1 MSHERDTT
9 LAGAAV
15 KSVSIQNL
23 LNQRDAVIERIGNA
37 IALLHEAQNIA
48 DAAHLTQEYRG
59 FAYLLQG
66 KDHYMRT
73 DLLDGDALTGIRSRI
88 DASAWDYLMS
98 ESGLLSLMDS
108 KARADWRNKIEH
120 CDTPELTR
128 DNIRATFGMLHDTRG
143 DMFER
148 GVIECFRRLSWC
160 YKTNRPF
167 AFGKRIV
174 MTYIRSYGH
183 FSHDKLDHIAD
194 LQRVFCILDGQPEE
208 DHRNGIY
215 RRLSDAERGSRGL
228 ITAGTHD
235 DVYMHFR
242 WFKNGNAHI
251 TFKRMELVEKM
262 NAILAKHYPGALP
275 HDRHTS

>member
-1 MSHERDTT
+1 MTHQHDTT
-9 LAGAAV
+9 FSGAIV
-15 KSVSIQNL
+15 KSVSIENL

-48 DAAHLTQEYRG
+48 DAAHFTREYRG

-66 KDHYMRT
+66 KDHYTRT
-73 DLLDGDALTGIRSRI
+73 DLLDGDALTRIRSRV
-88 DASAWDYLMS
+88 DASAWDYLMN

-108 KARADWRNKIEH
+108 KARADWRNKIEQ
-120 CDTPELTR
+120 CDTPALTS
-128 DNIRATFGMLHDTRG
+128 DNIRATFGMLNDTRG
-143 DMFER
+143 AMFER
-148 GVIECFRRLSWC
+148 RVIECFRRLSWC

-174 MTYIRSYGH
+174 MTHIRSYGR
-183 FSHDKLDHIAD
+183 FSLDKLDHIAD

-215 RRLSDAERGSRGL
+215 RRLSDAERGVLGTV
-228 ITAGTHD
+228 TAGTHK

-251 TFKRMELVEKM
+251 TSKRMDLVERSPYD
-262 NAILAKHYPGALP
+262 LSEGA
-275 HDRHTS
+275 RQGTFVS

>member
-1 MSHERDTT
+1 MTHQHDTT
-9 LAGAAV
+9 FAGGIV
-15 KSVSIQNL
+15 KSVSIENL

-48 DAAHLTQEYRG
+48 DAAHLTREYRG

-73 DLLDGDALTGIRSRI
+73 DLLDGDAVTRIRSRI
-88 DASAWDYLMS
+88 DASAWDYLMN
-98 ESGLLSLMDS
+98 EAGLLSLMDS
-108 KARADWRNKIEH
+108 KVRADWRNKIEQ
-120 CDTPELTR
+120 CDTPELTS
-128 DNIRATFGMLHDTRG
+128 DNLRATFGKLHDMRA

-160 YKTNRPF
+160 YQTNRLF

-183 FSHDKLDHIAD
+183 FSLDKLDHIAD
-194 LQRVFCILDGQPEE
+194 LQGVFCILDGQAEE

-215 RRLSDAERGSRGL
+215 RRLNDAERGRLGL

-251 TFKRMELVEKM
+251 AFKRMDLVEKM

-275 HDRHTS
+275 HDRHTT

>member
-1 MSHERDTT
+1 MRDDQDPTS
-9 LAGAAV
+9 AGALV
-15 KSVSIQNL
+15 KSVSIENL
-23 LNQRDAVIERIGNA
+23 LNQRDAVIERIDGA
-37 IALLHEAQNIA
+37 IALLHDARDIA
-48 DAAHLTQEYRG
+48 DAANLTMEYRG

-66 KDHYMRT
+66 KDHYMRM
-73 DLLDGDALTGIRSRI
+73 DLLVGDAITKIRRRI
-88 DASAWDYLMS
+88 DANAWDYLMS

-108 KARADWRNKIEH
+108 KARAGWRSKIEQ

-128 DNIRATFGMLHDTRG
+128 DNILSTFGMLHDTRG

-148 GVIECFRRLSWC
+148 GVIECFRQLSWC

-174 MTYIRSYGH
+174 TTYIRSYGH

-194 LQRVFCILDGQPEE
+194 LQRVFFILDRQPEE
-208 DHRNGIY
+208 DHRTGIY
-215 RRLSDAERGSRGL
+215 RRLSDAERGMLGTV
-228 ITAGTHD
+228 TAGAHD
-235 DVYMHFR
+235 DVYMHLR

-251 TFKRMELVEKM
+251 TFKRMDLVDQM

-275 HDRHTS
+275 HDQHAF